1 MLQKET
7 EINTEV
13 FAGGFTTGIASDGMT
28 EGDRKGRCP
37 ERYLSDTDK
46 TGKVVHKTYF
56 SKTCGMNRDVSI
68 LLPSQMS
75 AGEKYPVLYM
85 LHGIF
90 GNENSFTDDPAN
102 RIREL
107 VANMTDEGTSKK
119 TIIVFPDMYATADP
133 EQKPNLKNAADLIP
147 YDNFEKELV
156 NDLMPFIASEL
167 PVMEGRDNTGVAG
180 FSMGGRETLYISLL
194 HSDIIGYFSSIAPA
208 PGLTPGRD
216 WAMEHPGTIKEEE
229 LYFGKNSVIPKKLIL
244 CCGTK
249 DSVVGV
255 FPRGYHEIMERNGV
269 EHIWYE
275 IENADHD
282 NDAVR
287 SGIYEILKAM
297 NE

>member
-1 MLQKET
+1 MLQNEK

-13 FAGGFTTGIASDGMT
+13 FAGGFTTGTASDCMPEEAG
-28 EGDRKGRCP
+28 GGRCP
-37 ERYLSDTDK
+37 QRYLADTDK
-46 TGKVVHKTYF
+46 TGNVIHKTYF
-56 SKTCGMNRDVSI
+56 SKTCGMNRGVSI

-75 AGEKYPVLYM
+75 EKEKYPVLYM

-102 RIREL
+102 RIKEL
-107 VANMTDEGTSKK
+107 VANMAAEGVSKK
-119 TIIVFPDMYATADP
+119 TIVVFPDMYATADP
-133 EQKPNLKNAADLIP
+133 EKKPNLKNAADLIP

-156 NDLMPFIASEL
+156 NDLMPFIVSEF
-167 PVMEGRDNTGVAG
+167 PVMTGRDNTGVAG

-194 HSDIIGYFSSIAPA
+194 HSDIIGYFSSISPA

-229 LYFGKNSVIPKKLIL
+229 LCFGKNSVLPKRLIL

-255 FPRGYHEIMERNGV
+255 FPQNYHELMEKNGV

-275 IENADHD
+275 IEDADHD